1 MPSYLPDLG
10 VFQNYTSYLLDD
22 SLLVDCGSASFALSS
37 GSLKTIRD
45 IFITHAHMDHVASLP
60 ILIDTCLGYKI
71 PPPRIWASR
80 QTIQQLREHFFNQ
93 SIWPNYSEVQIHGRP
108 ALDFQEFSDAQPIQ
122 VQDYRITPVAVN
134 HSVAT
139 HGLIIES
146 ANSAVIFSSD
156 TGPTEEIWHWASSLS
171 RLNAVFLE
179 LSYSS
184 DFSDLAQK
192 AGHLTPKTFLNE
204 IRKIQN
210 HQPIFMAVHLK
221 PWMREA
227 IVREIQEWNHPR
239 IQMMKSGV
247 NYNFG
252 D

>member
-1 MPSYLPDLG
+1 MKIQLVPSNLPDLG
-10 VFQNYTSYLLDD
+10 DFQNYTSYLIDD

-45 IFITHAHMDHVASLP
+45 VFITHAHMDHVASLP

-71 PPPRIWASR
+71 PTPRIWASR
-80 QTIQQLREHFFNQ
+80 QTIQQLREHFFNR
-93 SIWPNYSEVQIHGRP
+93 IVWPDYAHMQIDGCP
-108 ALDFQEFSDAQPIQ
+108 ALDFHEFSGGKPLEI
-122 VQDYRITPVAVN
+122 QDYRITPVAVN

-139 HGLIIES
+139 HGLIIET
-146 ANSAVIFSSD
+146 ANSAVVFSSD
-156 TGPTEEIWHWASSLS
+156 TGPTEEIWHRASSLS

-192 AGHLTPKTFLNE
+192 AGHLTPKSFLNE

-210 HQPIFMAVHLK
+210 HQPIFMAVHLSK
-221 PWMREA
+221 RTVKH
-227 IVREIQEWNHPR
+227 IL
-239 IQMMKSGV
+239 SGV
-247 NYNFG
+247 VN
-252 D
+252 